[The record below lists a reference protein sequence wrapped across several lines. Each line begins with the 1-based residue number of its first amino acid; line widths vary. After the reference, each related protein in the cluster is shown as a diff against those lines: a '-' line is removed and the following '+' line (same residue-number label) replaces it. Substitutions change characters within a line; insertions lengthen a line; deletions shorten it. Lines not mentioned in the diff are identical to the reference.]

1 MVESVTASL
10 AAGIIVLVIGVMA
23 LARALKS
30 RAGARIVHP
39 DGWHAAKP
47 ARKPA
52 PKSERDGTRSRRAG

>member
-10 AAGIIVLVIGVMA
+10 AAGIIVLVIVVMA

-30 RAGARIVHP
+30 RAGYRIVHP

-47 ARKPA
+47 A
-52 PKSERDGTRSRRAG
+52 PKSERDRTRSRRAG